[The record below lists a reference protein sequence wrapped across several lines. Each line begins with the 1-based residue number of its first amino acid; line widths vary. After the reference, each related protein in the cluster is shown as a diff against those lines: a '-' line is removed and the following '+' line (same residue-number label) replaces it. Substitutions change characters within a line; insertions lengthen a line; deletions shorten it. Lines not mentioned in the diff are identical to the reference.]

1 MKFKDKYENDNY
13 LIKKL
18 KISDFNL
25 LYDVGKNPSIWEQH
39 PENDRWKLEKFKN
52 YFNNGIQNEFGIYGI
67 FDKKENRLI
76 GSSRYYDYN
85 KKKLAIKVGFT
96 FLIPEYWGTSANYQ
110 IKVLMLTEAFKNL
123 KKVYFDIG
131 FNNLR
136 SRKAIE
142 KLGAVLYKDS
152 KSGNVIYELDE
163 KTFFLIK
170 DKNIQIELLEF
181 VMRGCKKHPAY
192 RAIRPATGK
201 CHECLLIWDAKNK
214 INFNN
219 IKKYHDLLPGAK

>member
-39 PENDRWKLEKFKN
+39 PENDRWKIEKFKN

-76 GSSRYYDYN
+76 GSSRYYGYN
-85 KKKLAIKVGFT
+85 KQKLAIKIGFT
-96 FLIPEYWGTSANYQ
+96 FLIPKYWGTSANYQ

-152 KSGNVIYELDE
+152 QSGNVIYELD
-163 KTFFLIK
+163 KKIFFLIK
-170 DKNIQIELLEF
+170 DKNNQIELLEF
-181 VMRGCKKHPAY
+181 IMRGCKKHPGY
-192 RAIRPATGK
+192 RAIRPATGN
-201 CHECLLIWDAKNK
+201 CDECLLIWDAKNK
-214 INFNN
+214 INFNS
-219 IKKYHDLLPGAK
+219 IKKYYDLLPRQK

>member
-39 PENDRWKLEKFKN
+39 PENDRWKIEKFKN

-76 GSSRYYDYN
+76 GSSRYYGYN
-85 KKKLAIKVGFT
+85 KQKLAIKIGFT
-96 FLIPEYWGTSANYQ
+96 FLIPKYWGTSANYQ

-152 KSGNVIYELDE
+152 QSGNVIYELD
-163 KTFFLIK
+163 KKIFFLIK
-170 DKNIQIELLEF
+170 DKNNQIELLEF
-181 VMRGCKKHPAY
+181 IMRGCKKHPAY
-192 RAIRPATGK
+192 RAIRPAKGN
-201 CHECLLIWDAKNK
+201 CDECLLIWDAKNK
-214 INFNN
+214 INFNS
-219 IKKYHDLLPGAK
+219 IKKYYDLLPRQK

>member
-52 YFNNGIQNEFGIYGI
+52 YFNNGIENEFGIYGI

-85 KKKLAIKVGFT
+85 KLKLSIKVGFT

-192 RAIRPATGK
+192 RAIRPAIGN
-201 CHECLLIWDAKNK
+201 CRECLLIWDAKNK

>member
-85 KKKLAIKVGFT
+85 KLKLSIKVGFT

-170 DKNIQIELLEF
+170 DKNKQIELLEF

-192 RAIRPATGK
+192 
-201 CHECLLIWDAKNK
+201 ELLGLQQVTVMNVYWFGMPK
-214 INFNN
+214 IKL
-219 IKKYHDLLPGAK
+219 ISIV